1 MLPIATNGSRG
12 EMSNRAKWA
21 HSTRLKPKPDRARI
35 PVSLAFL
42 VLGSFMIFGA
52 VEAMR
57 AGTYIFPAFDIR
69 FGTPAIGQTIGLL
82 LVGAAFAGAGV
93 IGLVSRR

>member
-1 MLPIATNGSRG
+1 M
-12 EMSNRAKWA
+12 
-21 HSTRLKPKPDRARI
+21 
-35 PVSLAFL
+35 V
-42 VLGSFMIFGA
+42 FGA

-57 AGTYIFPAFDIR
+57 AGTYLFPAFNIR

-82 LVGAAFAGAGV
+82 LVGAAFAGAGA